1 MTTRKPYHGKDGPVI
16 FGRPTIGPRVYL
28 VRGPSGWSETFN
40 RKLADVALV
49 KFITPLD
56 IGELVSAF
64 LTAMQL
70 ERLERPRAVVD
81 WDDVTSYIA
90 KITKQPVKAIPE
102 IVVVAFWAQVILHED
117 QEETN

>member
-1 MTTRKPYHGKDGPVI
+1 MTTRKPYHGKEGPVI

-56 IGELVSAF
+56 VEELVSAF
-64 LTAMQL
+64 LTAMHL
-70 ERLERPRAVVD
+70 ERLERPRAIAD
-81 WDDVTSYIA
+81 WDDVAGYLS
-90 KITKQPVKAIPE
+90 KITKQPTKAIPE
-102 IVVVAFWAQVILHED
+102 IVVVAFWAHVILHED
-117 QEETN
+117 EEGTN